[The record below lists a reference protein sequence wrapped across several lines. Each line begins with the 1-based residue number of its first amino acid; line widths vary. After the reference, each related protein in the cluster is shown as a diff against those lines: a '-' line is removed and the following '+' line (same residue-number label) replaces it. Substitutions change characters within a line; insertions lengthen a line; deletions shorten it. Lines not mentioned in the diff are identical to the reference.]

1 VQFELSYPSNLVG
14 RQVPNIEIGRTLPD
28 GLLGWDA
35 ADESLRMFPVVML
48 LAIVPGGRAGLVSL
62 QPSRDQVWSCV
73 EPCASVGELASAGA
87 LTALHG
93 WLDALGVGG
102 SSTNA
107 AANGVVAG

>member
-1 VQFELSYPSNLVG
+1 MQGFYLSTLRGPWVQFELLYPSNLVG

-73 EPCASVGELASAGA
+73 WSRAPQLGSWHPQELSPLCTVG
-87 LTALHG
+87 
-93 WLDALGVGG
+93 
-102 SSTNA
+102 
-107 AANGVVAG
+107 